1 MTQEITL
8 TCYSLPAAPG
18 LDNIKFEKGREHDRQ
33 ALGFI
38 LPANTQLQIRQPNNN
53 AGNARL
59 RLLCN
64 DSACE
69 KSLTLNGNWQTIST
83 TVDSV
88 PFIDTLFFAQGGEF
102 SVIYRQPTSNK
113 NLPYWR
119 KGQSEDTFFQTWEEQ
134 ASPFALLELDRVRF
148 LLPWA
153 DRANVINAGITAL
166 DAYYTRVIDAYN
178 DWTGLSDSPASPLNQ
193 NVANRYFI
201 KADKHGVG
209 AAYYLP
215 WWCAQTAATLS

>member
-113 NLPYWR
+113 NLPHWR
-119 KGQSEDTFFQTWEEQ
+119 KG
-134 ASPFALLELDRVRF
+134 
-148 LLPWA
+148 
-153 DRANVINAGITAL
+153 
-166 DAYYTRVIDAYN
+166 
-178 DWTGLSDSPASPLNQ
+178 
-193 NVANRYFI
+193 
-201 KADKHGVG
+201 
-209 AAYYLP
+209 
-215 WWCAQTAATLS
+215 

>member
-38 LPANTQLQIRQPNNN
+38 LPANTQLQIRQPNND

-64 DSACE
+64 DSAYE

-88 PFIDTLFFAQGGEF
+88 PFIDTLFFAQDGEF
-102 SVIYRQPTSNK
+102 SVIYRQPAAKICHTGVRDYPKTLFSRAGK
-113 NLPYWR
+113 NR
-119 KGQSEDTFFQTWEEQ
+119 H
-134 ASPFALLELDRVRF
+134 R
-148 LLPWA
+148 LLPCW
-153 DRANVINAGITAL
+153 NWTACVFCCPGRIAL
-166 DAYYTRVIDAYN
+166 MSSMPVSPRWMRTIRECSTLIM
-178 DWTGLSDSPASPLNQ
+178 TGPASAIALH
-193 NVANRYFI
+193 RRLI
-201 KADKHGVG
+201 KMSPTAILLKRINTVSARLIISPGG
-209 AAYYLP
+209 ARKRL
-215 WWCAQTAATLS
+215 QR

>member
-113 NLPYWR
+113 NLPHWR

-178 DWTGLSDSPASPLNQ
+178 D
-193 NVANRYFI
+193 
-201 KADKHGVG
+201 
-209 AAYYLP
+209 
-215 WWCAQTAATLS
+215 

>member
-69 KSLTLNGNWQTIST
+69 KSLTLNGNWQRSAQRSI
-83 TVDSV
+83 
-88 PFIDTLFFAQGGEF
+88 PFPLLIPSFLRRA
-102 SVIYRQPTSNK
+102 
-113 NLPYWR
+113 
-119 KGQSEDTFFQTWEEQ
+119 
-134 ASPFALLELDRVRF
+134 ASFR
-148 LLPWA
+148 
-153 DRANVINAGITAL
+153 
-166 DAYYTRVIDAYN
+166 
-178 DWTGLSDSPASPLNQ
+178 
-193 NVANRYFI
+193 
-201 KADKHGVG
+201 
-209 AAYYLP
+209 
-215 WWCAQTAATLS
+215 

>member
-1 MTQEITL
+1 M
-8 TCYSLPAAPG
+8 
-18 LDNIKFEKGREHDRQ
+18 
-33 ALGFI
+33 
-38 LPANTQLQIRQPNNN
+38 
-53 AGNARL
+53 
-59 RLLCN
+59 
-64 DSACE
+64 
-69 KSLTLNGNWQTIST
+69 
-83 TVDSV
+83 
-88 PFIDTLFFAQGGEF
+88 
-102 SVIYRQPTSNK
+102 IYRQPTSNK
-113 NLPYWR
+113 ICHTGVRGNPKTLFPDLGR
-119 KGQSEDTFFQTWEEQ
+119 TGV
-134 ASPFALLELDRVRF
+134 AFALLELDRVRF

-215 WWCAQTAATLS
+215 GGARKRLQH

>member
-1 MTQEITL
+1 ML
-8 TCYSLPAAPG
+8 FAACGPG

-88 PFIDTLFFAQGGEF
+88 PFIDTLFLRRA
-102 SVIYRQPTSNK
+102 
-113 NLPYWR
+113 
-119 KGQSEDTFFQTWEEQ
+119 
-134 ASPFALLELDRVRF
+134 ASFR
-148 LLPWA
+148 
-153 DRANVINAGITAL
+153 
-166 DAYYTRVIDAYN
+166 
-178 DWTGLSDSPASPLNQ
+178 
-193 NVANRYFI
+193 
-201 KADKHGVG
+201 
-209 AAYYLP
+209 
-215 WWCAQTAATLS
+215 

>member
-113 NLPYWR
+113 NLPHWR
-119 KGQSEDTFFQTWEEQ
+119 KGQSEDAFFQTWEEQ

-153 DRANVINAGITAL
+153 ELMSSTPV
-166 DAYYTRVIDAYN
+166 
-178 DWTGLSDSPASPLNQ
+178 SP
-193 NVANRYFI
+193 RWMRTI
-201 KADKHGVG
+201 RE
-209 AAYYLP
+209 
-215 WWCAQTAATLS
+215 

>member
-1 MTQEITL
+1 FS
-8 TCYSLPAAPG
+8 SLSAGPG
-18 LDNIKFEKGREHDRQ
+18 VDKFYFEKGRELYRQ

-88 PFIDTLFFAQGGEF
+88 PFIDTLFYAQRGEF
-102 SVIYRQPTSNK
+102 SVIYRQPT
-113 NLPYWR
+113 
-119 KGQSEDTFFQTWEEQ
+119 
-134 ASPFALLELDRVRF
+134 
-148 LLPWA
+148 
-153 DRANVINAGITAL
+153 
-166 DAYYTRVIDAYN
+166 
-178 DWTGLSDSPASPLNQ
+178 
-193 NVANRYFI
+193 
-201 KADKHGVG
+201 
-209 AAYYLP
+209 
-215 WWCAQTAATLS
+215 